1 MDVSWTECTSE
12 YDWNK
17 WIFDSGDRETG
28 GFWRSRRY
36 RQPTGTTPA
45 QIVLMECDFERVR
58 IWSEPAQL
66 IVIIVNISTR

>member
-1 MDVSWTECTSE
+1 MVSDVSVVIANRPTS
-12 YDWNK
+12 
-17 WIFDSGDRETG
+17 
-28 GFWRSRRY
+28 
-36 RQPTGTTPA
+36 TTPA

>member
-17 WIFDSGDRETG
+17 WIFDSGDRETD
-28 GFWRSRRY
+28 GFVKR
-36 RQPTGTTPA
+36 PTSKTPA

-66 IVIIVNISTR
+66 IVIIVNISAS